1 MIKKIAIQPGL
12 LDQLQ
17 NFFHISPEHW
27 FEWGKTQTFYWNLA
41 IGEKDPWQEKIPVSF
56 IGLQA
61 TFEHP
66 FERPVKA
73 LKASVRLRMIWGRF
87 HLPDV
92 SQAEKAE
99 LTH

>member
-41 IGEKDPWQEKIPVSF
+41 IGEKDPWQEKIPISF
-56 IGLQA
+56 VGLQA
-61 TFEHP
+61 TFQHP
-66 FERPVKA
+66 FERHVEAVKA
-73 LKASVRLRMIWGRF
+73 SIRLRTIRRRF
-87 HLPDV
+87 HLPDLYLKQK
-92 SQAEKAE
+92 S
-99 LTH
+99 